1 MCHNIARAAAAV
13 AAAAAIA
20 TAVGSAAT
28 LDLADVT
35 DGLAGHGAL
44 GRCERP
50 VTFVYRCERPGNAA
64 AANGPQLP
72 EETHGGGLQL
82 DARRR
87 RGKRGGGG

>member
-44 GRCERP
+44 GLCERP

-64 AANGPQLP
+64 VNGPQLP